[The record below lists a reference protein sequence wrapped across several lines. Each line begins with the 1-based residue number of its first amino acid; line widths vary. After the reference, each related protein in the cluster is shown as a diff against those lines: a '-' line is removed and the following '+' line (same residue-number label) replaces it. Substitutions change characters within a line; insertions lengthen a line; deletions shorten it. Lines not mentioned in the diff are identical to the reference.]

1 MAAIEKSNRVDAEW
15 AALIPK
21 GWGGLFGDTNMH
33 SGERKMLYD
42 LLEDNEHLEALVGG
56 AFGPDLQAT
65 GGVGSIA
72 RAGSLHKGVG
82 VATNR
87 RVIFVDKGILS
98 TEVAEIP
105 YTSIESI
112 SYSTGIVMG
121 GLKISARGTTSLQV
135 EMVTPKG
142 SAKAFADV
150 VRPHLSVPS
159 DVRVVQ
165 QAPPQ
170 SSAIDDLRK
179 LGELLQMGLI
189 TQEEFDTKKAQLLD
203 L

>member
-1 MAAIEKSNRVDAEW
+1 MATIEEGNRVDVEW

-21 GWGGLFGDTNMH
+21 GWGGLFGDANMH
-33 SGERKMLYD
+33 PGERKMLYD
-42 LLEDNEHLEALVGG
+42 LLEDGEHLEALVGG

-72 RAGSLHKGVG
+72 KAGSLRKGVG
-82 VATNR
+82 VATDR
-87 RVIFVDKGILS
+87 RVIFLDKGILS

-105 YTSIESI
+105 YASIESI
-112 SYSTGIVMG
+112 SYSTGILMG
-121 GLKISARGTTSLQV
+121 GLKISGRGTTSLKV
-135 EMVTPKG
+135 EMVSPKG

-150 VRPHLSVPS
+150 VRPDLGAPS

-165 QAPPQ
+165 QAAPHN
-170 SSAIDDLRK
+170 SAIDDLRK
-179 LGELLQMGLI
+179 LGELLQMRLI

>member
-1 MAAIEKSNRVDAEW
+1 MPS
-15 AALIPK
+15 ALICKRPAA
-21 GWGGLFGDTNMH
+21 WGVLPRQDR
-33 SGERKMLYD
+33 SIK
-42 LLEDNEHLEALVGG
+42 AL
-56 AFGPDLQAT
+56 
-65 GGVGSIA
+65 
-72 RAGSLHKGVG
+72 G
-82 VATNR
+82 VATDR
-87 RVIFVDKGILS
+87 RVIFLDKGIIS

-112 SYSTGIVMG
+112 SYSSGIVMG
-121 GLKISARGTTSLQV
+121 GLKISGRGTTSLKV
-135 EMVTPKG
+135 EMVSPKG

-189 TQEEFDTKKAQLLD
+189 SQEEFDTEKAQLLN